1 MGKMKEKL
9 LAIDEELAQIEAIPY
24 DECSPDQVKRHH
36 ELCKERWAME
46 PPVGFEFLGRRCN

>member
-1 MGKMKEKL
+1 MKEKL